1 MNWPSPFAEVLIVE
15 YHVVYPSPLRST
27 FTAQEIRTKMLLRAP
42 WVLIRREEDYADG
55 FVMLERLR

>member
-15 YHVVYPSPLRST
+15 HHVVYPSPLRST
-27 FTAQEIRTKMLLRAP
+27 FTAQAIRTKMLLRVP